1 MKAPDKIYIYK
12 HRYYE
17 NQFDIEWGEDRI
29 HDDDIEYTRSDLIPQ
44 WQPIETAPKDG
55 TAILLFDE
63 DGISIGKWY
72 EPKED
77 IRLCHWC
84 CDTCLCEA
92 CIFGDAPLDIIN
104 FQAPTHWIPLP
115 SPPRVLK

>member
-12 HRYYE
+12 HRYYDD
-17 NQFDIEWGEDRI
+17 QFDIEWGEDRI

-55 TAILLFDE
+55 RLLLVFSECAPFIQDF
-63 DGISIGKWY
+63 ITIRYWN
-72 EPKED
+72 KE
-77 IRLCHWC
+77 RKAFTLPFNARNMVVLSFYKPSHWM
-84 CDTCLCEA
+84 
-92 CIFGDAPLDIIN
+92 
-104 FQAPTHWIPLP
+104 PLP